1 MLPPVSRLGVVR
13 FGTFEAD
20 FRARELRKAGVRIKL
35 HDQPFQVLAMLLD
48 RPGELVNR
56 DQIRNRLWPGD
67 TFVDFDHGLN
77 NAVARLREA
86 LGDSADTPRFIE
98 TLPRRGYRFITPVN
112 WQDSGPDPVVSGSE
126 ALSEEPKSRARF
138 SARKLKILAISG
150 VVVLAIAIG
159 LAVTVFRGSAP
170 PQPNGPQPIAVL
182 PLQNTSAA
190 KDLDFLRIGLADDI
204 ANTLS
209 YYPALSMRPFAI
221 TNRYA
226 GADVDLQKA
235 AREMR
240 VGHIITGHF
249 VVAGDQIEVTLEA
262 IDVVNNRV
270 LWQNTLRGAAHDLIG
285 IQEQVAT
292 RLQHGLIAAL
302 GVTAGPGAT
311 SNTSHNA
318 EAYELYLRAVSEGNS
333 TNSQIENAIRLLQRA
348 VALDPGYS
356 SAWALLGHLFYY
368 ESAFYESGFGDVDKA
383 MRLRAKAALQRAVA
397 LDSGRVDAA
406 SDLITIESE
415 EGELNRAYDD
425 ITQLLHRRPD
435 SGAVH
440 LVYSY
445 VLWYG
450 GLLNDAANE
459 CEKARSLDAGTTDLA
474 SCGYIFMALGRY
486 ERAREYLQLYSGSE
500 YERMG
505 NVEILL
511 REGRQNEALQEL
523 KTLPATVANGRQ
535 MLEPCL
541 QHRPHTQAEAI
552 AAHQLH
558 LGVMAEDDPLPKYSL
573 AGWDSLCDQPDL
585 AFRELHRAIEQNYC
599 AYPQMETD
607 PLLARV
613 RGTPEYSQIR
623 SLGLACQRQFLEHR
637 KKRSSE

>member
-1 MLPPVSRLGVVR
+1 MPPPVSRSGIVR
-13 FGTFEAD
+13 FGIFEAD
-20 FRARELRKAGVRIKL
+20 FRARELRKAGVRTRL

-48 RPGELVNR
+48 RPGELVSR
-56 DQIRNRLWPGD
+56 DEIRKRLWPAD

-98 TLPRRGYRFITPVN
+98 TLPRRGYRFIAPAN
-112 WQDSGPDPVVSGSE
+112 WQDPGPDEVVPASAPLVG
-126 ALSEEPKSRARF
+126 EPRSRTRF
-138 SARKLKILAISG
+138 SARKLTILAVG
-150 VVVLAIAIG
+150 GAVVLAIAIG
-159 LAVTVFRGSAP
+159 VAVTVFRGSAP
-170 PQPNGPQPIAVL
+170 PRANGPQSIAVL

-209 YYPALSMRPFAI
+209 YYPALSIRPFA
-221 TNRYA
+221 TTHQYA

-240 VGHIITGHF
+240 VADIITGHF
-249 VVAGDQIEVTLEA
+249 VVAGDALEVTLEA
-262 IDVVNNRV
+262 VDATDNRV
-270 LWQNTLRGAAHDLIG
+270 LWRDTLRGTAHDLMGMQQQI
-285 IQEQVAT
+285 AM

-302 GVTAGPGAT
+302 GVNVGPGAS

-318 EAYELYLRAVSEGNS
+318 EAYELYLRALSEGNS
-333 TNSQIENAIRLLQRA
+333 TDSQIENATRLLQRA

-356 SAWALLGHLFYY
+356 SAWAHLGHLYY
-368 ESAFYESGFGDVDKA
+368 YGSGFGDVDKVV
-383 MRLRAKAALQRAVA
+383 RLRAKAALQRAVA
-397 LDSGRVDAA
+397 LDSGRIDAA
-406 SDLITIESE
+406 SDLITMESE
-415 EGELNRAYDD
+415 EGELNRAYDH
-425 ITQLLHRRPD
+425 ITELLRRRPD

-450 GLLNDAANE
+450 GLLNDAASE

-474 SCGYIFMALGRY
+474 SCGNVFMALGRY

-500 YERMG
+500 FERSIK
-505 NVEILL
+505 VELFL
-511 REGRQNEALQEL
+511 REGKQNEALQEV
-523 KTLPATVANGRQ
+523 KALPATVGNGRQ

-541 QHRPHTQAEAI
+541 QHRPRTKAEAV
-552 AAHQLH
+552 AVQQLH
-558 LGVMAEDDPLPKYSL
+558 SGVMAVDDPLPKYSL

-585 AFRELHRAIEQNYC
+585 AFRELRRAIEQNYC

-607 PLLARV
+607 PLLEKLRAL
-613 RGTPEYSQIR
+613 PQFAEIR
-623 SLGLACQRQFLEHR
+623 SSGIACQQHFLEHKNR
-637 KKRSSE
+637 ADLK

>member
-1 MLPPVSRLGVVR
+1 VR
-13 FGTFEAD
+13 FGIFEAD

-56 DQIRNRLWPGD
+56 DEIRKRLWPGD

-112 WQDSGPDPVVSGSE
+112 WQGSGPDQVVSASE
-126 ALSEEPKSRARF
+126 PLSEEPKSRAMF

-159 LAVTVFRGSAP
+159 VAVTVFRGSAP
-170 PQPNGPQPIAVL
+170 PQANGPQPIAVL

-204 ANTLS
+204 SNTLS
-209 YYPALSMRPFAI
+209 YYPALSMRPFAS

-235 AREMR
+235 AREMQ
-240 VGHIITGHF
+240 VADIITGHF
-249 VVAGDQIEVTLEA
+249 AVAGDEIEVTLEA
-262 IDVVNNRV
+262 VDATNNRV
-270 LWQNTLRGAAHDLIG
+270 LWRDTLRGTAHDLIG
-285 IQEQVAT
+285 IQQQIAT

-302 GVTAGPGAT
+302 GVNAGPGAS

-333 TNSQIENAIRLLQRA
+333 TNSQIKNTIRLLQRA
-348 VALDPGYS
+348 VAVDPSYS
-356 SAWALLGHLFYY
+356 SAWARLGHFYY
-368 ESAFYESGFGDVDKA
+368 YESGFGDVDKA
-383 MRLRAKAALQRAVA
+383 SRLRAKAALQRAVA
-397 LDSGRVDAA
+397 LDSGRIDAA
-406 SDLITIESE
+406 SDLITMESE

-435 SGAVH
+435 SAAVH

-450 GLLNDAANE
+450 GLLNDAASE

-474 SCGYIFMALGRY
+474 SCGYIFVALGRY

-500 YERMG
+500 YEREG
-505 NVEILL
+505 KAEIFL
-511 REGRQNEALQEL
+511 REGKQNEALQEL
-523 KTLPATVANGRQ
+523 KALPATVDNGGH

-541 QHRPHTQAEAI
+541 QHRPRTKAEVVAVQ
-552 AAHQLH
+552 QLH
-558 LGVMAEDDPLPKYSL
+558 SGVMAQDDPLPKYLL

-585 AFRELHRAIEQNYC
+585 AYRELRRAIEQNYC

-607 PLLARV
+607 PLLARM

-623 SLGLACQRQFLEHR
+623 SLGLACQQQFLEHR

>member
-1 MLPPVSRLGVVR
+1 MPTPVSRPGVVR
-13 FGTFEAD
+13 FGIFEAD

-56 DQIRNRLWPGD
+56 DEIRDRLWPKD

-86 LGDSADTPRFIE
+86 LGDSADSPRFIE
-98 TLPRRGYRFITPVN
+98 TLPRRGYRFITPVT
-112 WQDSGPDPVVSGSE
+112 WQDSGPEQGVPASE
-126 ALSEEPKSRARF
+126 ALSEEPKSRASF

-150 VVVLAIAIG
+150 GIVLAIGIAV
-159 LAVTVFRGSAP
+159 AVTAFRGSSP
-170 PQPNGPQPIAVL
+170 PQANGPQPIAVL

-209 YYPALSMRPFAI
+209 YYPALSMRPFSI

-240 VGHIITGHF
+240 VGHIVTGHF

-270 LWQNTLRGAAHDLIG
+270 LWRNTLRGAAHDLLG

-333 TNSQIENAIRLLQRA
+333 TTSQIESAIRLLQRA

-368 ESAFYESGFGDVDKA
+368 ESGFGDVDRA
-383 MRLRAKAALQRAVA
+383 IGLRAKAALQRAVA

-406 SDLITIESE
+406 SDLINIECE

-425 ITQLLHRRPD
+425 ITQLLQRRPD

-474 SCGYIFMALGRY
+474 SCGYIFMAMGKY

-500 YERMG
+500 YSRMG
-505 NVEILL
+505 NVAILM

-535 MLEPCL
+535 MVEPCL
-541 QHRPHTQAEAI
+541 QHRPPTQAEAV

-558 LGVMAEDDPLPKYSL
+558 LGIMAEDDPLPKYLL

-585 AFRELHRAIEQNYC
+585 AFRELRRAIEQNYC

-607 PLLARV
+607 PLLAKV
-613 RGTPEYSQIR
+613 RRAPEYSPIR
-623 SLGLACQRQFLEHR
+623 SLGLACQRQFLEHQKQR
-637 KKRSSE
+637 GLE